1 MATLQGPWRSFPRI
15 PSVSL
20 NRVHARSIHETNFS
34 SAWLRRRGLR
44 GVWPPSAKHS
54 PPAMRA
60 RRILKT
66 VPRNLA
72 PRIFESPRCRRSSSE
87 RNMRLL
93 LAGSSAGRLSSP
105 HSWRSSCGPSL
116 LCRPWGG
123 AAPLRSSAKTR
134 RLGRGRTSGK
144 RSRRSAPETR
154 NAAMT
159 GQRLSFRGIP
169 PLTSKESVFCVLA
182 KIIRNIEAF
191 RKCK

>member
-15 PSVSL
+15 PSLSL

-44 GVWPPSAKHS
+44 GVRPPSAKHS

-60 RRILKT
+60 RGILKT

-116 LCRPWGG
+116 LCGAAQRRCALRRRRAVSEEDEHRVNEVGG
-123 AAPLRSSAKTR
+123 AHPR
-134 RLGRGRTSGK
+134 
-144 RSRRSAPETR
+144 PE
-154 NAAMT
+154 M
-159 GQRLSFRGIP
+159 QP
-169 PLTSKESVFCVLA
+169 
-182 KIIRNIEAF
+182 
-191 RKCK
+191 